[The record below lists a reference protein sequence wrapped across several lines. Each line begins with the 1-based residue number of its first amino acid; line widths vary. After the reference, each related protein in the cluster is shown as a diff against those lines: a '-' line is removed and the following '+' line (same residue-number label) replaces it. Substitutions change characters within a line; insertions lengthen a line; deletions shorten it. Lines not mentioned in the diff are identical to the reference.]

1 MSSSS
6 VTEVNEDHKMSTTTF
21 TRKKSQRENV
31 VTCRNSTL
39 IVMHDVRLE
48 DEVTLV
54 CDDTLLSHQH
64 GNPS

>member
-1 MSSSS
+1 VSSSS
-6 VTEVNEDHKMSTTTF
+6 VAEVAEVNDGHKTSTTTF

-39 IVMHDVRLE
+39 IVMHDIRLK

-54 CDDTLLSHQH
+54 CDAR
-64 GNPS
+64 